1 LEKLGSNY
9 AIRKYLGDTFLDDK
23 LYKATKLTRDIL
35 RNQLL
40 TATPNFEYIFK
51 HFMGAINGTVENL
64 NNELLYNKVYK
75 DEAILTIS
83 SAIDN
88 IMRYKILA
96 KSKAIKYNKD
106 DFDYENKIYAG
117 PIDFTCGG
125 DVKVVND

>member
-1 LEKLGSNY
+1 MGS
-9 AIRKYLGDTFLDDK
+9 
-23 LYKATKLTRDIL
+23 
-35 RNQLL
+35 
-40 TATPNFEYIFK
+40 
-51 HFMGAINGTVENL
+51 INGTVENL

-96 KSKAIKYNKD
+96 QSKVVKYNSD

-125 DVKVVND
+125 NVDVVND